1 MSAVPFAAA
10 AGGDARHHLLRSV
23 VLELVPMS
31 SLDGQLGFL
40 PPASR
45 VSVTCSP
52 VKGIDATLELAAALV
67 DAGHHVVPHLA
78 ARMVLDRDHT
88 ARVARWLRDHAV
100 TDAFVIAGDAPSPH
114 GPYDG
119 ATAFLRDLLAADPGL
134 ERVGVAAYPDGHVAI
149 EAPVV
154 HDALHAKQAVI
165 LEAGVAGYVATQM
178 CFDAARIVEW
188 LEAERVAGFD
198 LPVQLGVPGPVDR
211 AKLLSMGARLGVGA
225 SLRYLRKNRSSLTR
239 MLSFSGYDPSD
250 LIDPIA
256 AHADRLGIVGLHVF
270 TFNNLGDTVAWRA
283 RSLGQLG

>member
-1 MSAVPFAAA
+1 MI
-10 AGGDARHHLLRSV
+10 
-23 VLELVPMS
+23 E
-31 SLDGQLGFL
+31 
-40 PPASR
+40 SR
-45 VSVTCSP
+45 
-52 VKGIDATLELAAALV
+52 D
-67 DAGHHVVPHLA
+67 HVVRL
-78 ARMVLDRDHT
+78 
-88 ARVARWLRDHAV
+88 ARWLRDHSV
-100 TDAFVIAGDAPSPH
+100 TDVFVIAGDASHPH

-149 EAPVV
+149 DPVVV
-154 HDALHAKQAVI
+154 HDAMHAKQAVI
-165 LEAGVAGYVATQM
+165 RDAGVAGYVATQM
-178 CFDAARIVEW
+178 CFDASRIVDW
-188 LEAERVAGFD
+188 LDDERAAGFD
-198 LPVQLGVPGPVDR
+198 LAVQLGVPGPVDR

-270 TFNNLGDTVAWRA
+270 TFNNVADTVAWRA